1 MDIDLNEDHYDY
13 ESLLRLFSLSPGFN
27 ESDLKQAKRK
37 VLKLHPDKCQ
47 LPVEY
52 FLFFQKMYLKV
63 EEIFHFSSH
72 AHSEAELEKQI
83 DIETHFKTYLERNN
97 INPKTNF
104 KEFSREFNKM
114 FEQVYVKQ
122 EDGHGDWLKSN
133 QNMYHKD
140 DLEKTRKE
148 TMTTTIVARDDIEE
162 MGDFGKKT
170 LYEYDVKESLGNPVI
185 ALDVQDVYDKKPK
198 FNTVQEFQMYIEN
211 EDNSPLNTSQSEEY
225 LKQKEDLL
233 HNQSKELAYKHMQ
246 AKQAMDDKYKDYIAN
261 YLSITN

>member
-1 MDIDLNEDHYDY
+1 MDIDLNEEHYDY
-13 ESLLRLFSLSPGFN
+13 ETLLNLFSLAPGFN
-27 ESDLKQAKRK
+27 ESDLKQAKKKMLR
-37 VLKLHPDKCQ
+37 LHPDKCN

-72 AHSEAELEKQI
+72 AKSEEELEKHI
-83 DIETHFKTYLERNN
+83 DIETHFKTYLERKN
-97 INPKTNF
+97 IHPATNF

-122 EDGHGDWLKSN
+122 EEGHGEWLKSN
-133 QNMYHKD
+133 QNMYDKN

-148 TMTTTIVARDDIEE
+148 AMSTSIVATQDIEE
-162 MGDFGKKT
+162 MGDFGKKS
-170 LYEYDVKESLGNPVI
+170 LYAYDVKESLGNPVI
-185 ALDVQDVYDKKPK
+185 AMDIQDVYDKKPK
-198 FNTVQEFQMYIEN
+198 FNTVQEFQMYVDK
-211 EDNSPLNTSQSEEY
+211 EDNTPLSTNQSEVY

-233 HNQSKELAYKHMQ
+233 HHQSKELAYQHMQ
-246 AKQAMDDKYKDYIAN
+246 TKQAMDEKYKEYIAN